1 MKDSYTLISA
11 DESSCQSPRLSS
23 SSGSAQSKPVSIA
36 ASLSPFENCIDL
48 GLYTSCDIH
57 KLSDQQRIWLLKNSF
72 HPTESY
78 KFPTK
83 EEYNK
88 SRSFQHTWIKQYS
101 WLSYSQSL
109 NGGFCIKSFLFPKN
123 RSLYAQLFTQPM
135 TCSTR
140 AKTTLQKHNLQLTH
154 KMAMDDSM
162 AVMGQMECSHL
173 SIQ

>member
-1 MKDSYTLISA
+1 M
-11 DESSCQSPRLSS
+11 
-23 SSGSAQSKPVSIA
+23 SIA
-36 ASLSPFENCIDL
+36 DSFSLSEKCADL
-48 GLYTSCDIH
+48 GLYTSCDAH

-72 HPTESY
+72 RPTTSY

-109 NGGFCIKSFLFPKN
+109 NGGFCINCFLLTKN
-123 RSLYAQLFTQPM
+123 RSLLAQLFTQPM
-135 TCSTR
+135 TCFTR
-140 AKTTLQKHNLQLTH
+140 AKATLQEHNLQLIH

-162 AVMGQMECSHL
+162 AFMGQMECGHL
-173 SIQ
+173 SIQQQL